1 MMTRFVPL
9 KIIAGIVLGLAAL
22 LLAAVV
28 WFFNYL
34 DTPLNLPDAD
44 EQGSL
49 ITVAPGTGV
58 NRLAAQLAE
67 ELGLQVPR
75 LYATWIRMRGEDRS
89 IKSGEYAVEA
99 GTTPKELL
107 ALLLSG
113 RNVQYPV
120 TFIEGWTAQQ
130 ALQTLWSL
138 DTVQATLK
146 NADEQAILQALQS
159 PWPALEGSLFPDTYF
174 HTRGTTDLEILRRAQ
189 QRMLD
194 IIDDEWPLRALHT
207 PYQDRWQALIMASII
222 ERESGHQAEKPD
234 IAGVFVRRLQQGM
247 RLQSDPTVIYGMG
260 EAYQGVIRRSDLN
273 TSTPWNTYRIN
284 GLPPTP
290 IALPGLDSLQAALHP
305 APGSA
310 LYFVSRGD
318 GSHQF
323 SDTLEQHNQAV
334 QRYLRNNTSE
344 SL

>member
-1 MMTRFVPL
+1 MMMRFVPL
-9 KIIAGIVLGLAAL
+9 KFFVGIVLGLATFV
-22 LLAAVV
+22 LAAAL
-28 WFFNYL
+28 WFFGYL
-34 DTPLNLPDAD
+34 DTPIERAD
-44 EQGSL
+44 SDQPTLVISV
-49 ITVAPGTGV
+49 TPGTGV
-58 NRLAAQLAE
+58 NQLAEQLSE
-67 ELGLQVPR
+67 ELGLEVPR
-75 LYATWIRMRGEDRS
+75 LFATWIRLRGEDRS
-89 IKSGEYAVEA
+89 IKSGEYAVET
-99 GTTPKELL
+99 GTTPRELL

-120 TFIEGWTAQQ
+120 TLIEGWTARQ
-130 ALQTLWSL
+130 ALHALWGL

-146 NADEQAILQALQS
+146 GDDEQAILQALQS

-189 QRMLD
+189 QRMLS
-194 IIDDEWPLRALHT
+194 IINTEWPLRSPEA
-207 PYQDRWQALIMASII
+207 PYESPWQALIMASII
-222 ERESGHQAEKPD
+222 ERESGHRAEKPD
-234 IAGVFVRRLQQGM
+234 IAGVFVRRLALGM

-260 EAYQGVIRRSDLN
+260 ENYQGVIRRSDLN
-273 TSTPWNTYRIN
+273 TTTPWNTYRIN

-290 IALPGLDSLQAALHP
+290 IALSGLDSLQAALHP

>member
-1 MMTRFVPL
+1 MAPL
-9 KIIAGIVLGLAAL
+9 KIYTGISLGLV
-22 LLAAVV
+22 AAVFAAGL
-28 WFFNYL
+28 WFLNYL
-34 DTPLNLPDAD
+34 DTPITMAQT
-44 EQGSL
+44 EQQTA
-49 ITVAPGTGV
+49 IINVAPGTGV
-58 NRLAAQLAE
+58 NRLANQLSQ
-67 ELGLQVPR
+67 ELGLKQPR
-75 LYATWIRMRGEDRS
+75 LFAGWVRFRGEDRS
-89 IKSGEYAVEA
+89 IKSGEYAVET
-99 GTTPKELL
+99 GSTPRDLL

-120 TFIEGWTAQQ
+120 TFIEGWTAKQ
-130 ALQTLWSL
+130 ALQNLWAV
-138 DTVQATLK
+138 DTVQATLQGL
-146 NADEQAILQALQS
+146 DEKDILQALQS

-194 IIDDEWPLRALHT
+194 IIDIEWPVRAHET
-207 PYQDRWQALIMASII
+207 PYGSPWEALIMASII

-234 IAGVFVRRLQQGM
+234 IAGVFVRRLALGM

-260 EAYQGVIRRSDLN
+260 ETYEGVIRRSDLN
-273 TSTPWNTYRIN
+273 TTTPWNTYRIN

-344 SL
+344 

>member
-1 MMTRFVPL
+1 MMTRSAPF
-9 KIIAGIVLGLAAL
+9 KILAGIVLGLAAL
-22 LLAAVV
+22 LLAVGL
-28 WFFNYL
+28 WFFDYL
-34 DTPLNLPDAD
+34 DTPISSKDSDQRAL
-44 EQGSL
+44 L
-49 ITVAPGTGV
+49 INVAPGTGV
-58 NRLAAQLAE
+58 NRLALQLSD
-67 ELGLQVPR
+67 ELGLKVPR
-75 LYATWIRMRGEDRS
+75 LYSAWIRMRGEDRT

-99 GTTPKELL
+99 GTTPRELL

-120 TFIEGWTAQQ
+120 TFIEGWTARQ
-130 ALQTLWSL
+130 ALQTLWTL
-138 DTVQATLK
+138 GTVQATLK

-189 QRMLD
+189 QRMLS
-194 IIDDEWPLRALHT
+194 IIDAEWPLRAPDT
-207 PYQDRWQALIMASII
+207 PYEDRWQALIMASII

-234 IAGVFVRRLQQGM
+234 IAGVFVRRLALGM

-260 EAYQGVIRRSDLN
+260 ETYQGVIRRSDLN
-273 TSTPWNTYRIN
+273 TTTPWNTYRIN

-334 QRYLRNNTSE
+334 QRYLRNNSSE
-344 SL
+344 